1 MSYYLGIACLGHES
15 AASISY
21 NGKLLAAAEQERFNR
36 EKHTSEFP
44 YDAIKY
50 CLDSCNISIDDLKS
64 ISIHVDRFKFIYGR
78 IWELLRFMPRSLSMF
93 KKGATMMPATNR
105 FTILTNLEKIIGE
118 RLSFNKFPEVHG
130 VEHHMAH
137 AASAFYVSEFDHSAI
152 VTIDGIGETATGI
165 IAEGKGTHIKKIEEI
180 SFPQSLGFFYAAMTQ
195 YLGFRA
201 NSDEYKVMGLSAY
214 GEPEFYD
221 EFKKIV
227 RPKDKGRYKMDLSY
241 FRYQYSGNRGFMFSP
256 KLEKKFGPAR
266 KPIGEVNSRYKN
278 IASSIQ
284 KLLEDICLDIVNH
297 ASTLV
302 KSKNLCMA
310 GGVTLNCLMNR
321 RVLKESRFE
330 NLFIQP
336 AANDAGNSLGSALH
350 TAILTDRN
358 ERESIMKHAYWG
370 PEFSDNEIETTL
382 KNNHLKYDRV
392 NDVARQTAAY
402 IADGK
407 IVGWFQGRMEF
418 GPRALG
424 NRSIVIDPRRKE
436 MKDILNLRV
445 KKREEFR
452 PFAPSVLE
460 EFSSSYFDLDVPSP
474 YMLLI
479 AKVHPD
485 RRNDIPAVTHVD
497 GTSRIQTVS
506 KQTNPLYWELINEF
520 NKLTGVPVIL
530 NTSFNENEPIVCTPD
545 EAVNCFLKTQFDV
558 LTIGNFIVSK

>member
-310 GGVTLNCLMNR
+310 GGVTL
-321 RVLKESRFE
+321 K
-330 NLFIQP
+330 
-336 AANDAGNSLGSALH
+336 
-350 TAILTDRN
+350 
-358 ERESIMKHAYWG
+358 
-370 PEFSDNEIETTL
+370 
-382 KNNHLKYDRV
+382 
-392 NDVARQTAAY
+392 
-402 IADGK
+402 
-407 IVGWFQGRMEF
+407 
-418 GPRALG
+418 
-424 NRSIVIDPRRKE
+424 
-436 MKDILNLRV
+436 
-445 KKREEFR
+445 
-452 PFAPSVLE
+452 
-460 EFSSSYFDLDVPSP
+460 
-474 YMLLI
+474 LL
-479 AKVHPD
+479 
-485 RRNDIPAVTHVD
+485 
-497 GTSRIQTVS
+497 
-506 KQTNPLYWELINEF
+506 
-520 NKLTGVPVIL
+520 
-530 NTSFNENEPIVCTPD
+530 NEP
-545 EAVNCFLKTQFDV
+545 ESA
-558 LTIGNFIVSK
+558 